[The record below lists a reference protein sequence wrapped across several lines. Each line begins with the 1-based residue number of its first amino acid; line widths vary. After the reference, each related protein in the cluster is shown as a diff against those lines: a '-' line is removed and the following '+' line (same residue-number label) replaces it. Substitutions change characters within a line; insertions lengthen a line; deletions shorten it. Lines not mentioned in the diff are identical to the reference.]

1 MAAVRSRVSKARM
14 ACADEVAGLEDRLL
28 VLAPATRDASHFS
41 RVLEGERIGLR
52 ICTDIEELCR
62 LLPRGAGAL
71 LLTERA
77 LSERALSR
85 LREALGL
92 EPPWSDL
99 PLVIGTSRGAVPR
112 PSDTWFAML
121 EGRGHLTLLDRPIR
135 ARTLTTAVRSAL
147 RARARQ
153 YELRALL
160 AQLARAASERERL
173 LEAEREARGNAEWAS
188 HAKDEF
194 LATLSHELR
203 TPLNAIL
210 GWTSMLLDGSLPAT
224 RSQEALATI
233 DRNARAQTQ
242 LIQDMLDVSA
252 IVSGK
257 MRLTLS
263 DADFGAIVRFA
274 LETIRPAAEL
284 KAVRI
289 DGRIAQPARMRAD
302 PDRLLQIASNLLVN
316 AVKFTPRGGRVHVR
330 LEERGAS
337 MQLTV
342 VDTGRGIAAE
352 FLPHVF
358 DHFRQADGSPTRKF
372 GGLGLGLAIVRH
384 LAELHGGA
392 AEARSEGEGKGATF
406 VVTLPI
412 ATRVEEGASGYHR
425 LDDPPSD
432 ARLSRPPEP

>member
-1 MAAVRSRVSKARM
+1 MNAS
-14 ACADEVAGLEDRLL
+14 AC
-28 VLAPATRDASHFS
+28 
-41 RVLEGERIGLR
+41 R

-99 PLVIGTSRGAVPR
+99 PLLIGTSRGAVPR
-112 PSDTWFAML
+112 PSDTWFATL

-160 AQLARAASERERL
+160 AELARAASERERL

-188 HAKDEF
+188 QAKDEF

-257 MRLTLS
+257 MRLNLS

-330 LEERGAS
+330 LEERGG
-337 MQLTV
+337 
-342 VDTGRGIAAE
+342 VDAA
-352 FLPHVF
+352 
-358 DHFRQADGSPTRKF
+358 DRRATR
-372 GGLGLGLAIVRH
+372 
-384 LAELHGGA
+384 GA
-392 AEARSEGEGKGATF
+392 ASRPSSCRTSSIISGKRTEAPRASLADSASVLPSSVTSPSCTAARRRRAAEGEGKGATF

-412 ATRVEEGASGYHR
+412 ATCVEEGASGYHR
-425 LDDPPSD
+425 MDDPPSD
-432 ARLSRPPEP
+432 ARLNRPPEP